1 MGFASEI
8 TILMVSLEANFFFE
22 EEFQN
27 RNYIQ
32 LKEKG

>member
-22 EEFQN
+22 E
-27 RNYIQ
+27 RISKYK
-32 LKEKG
+32 LYPT